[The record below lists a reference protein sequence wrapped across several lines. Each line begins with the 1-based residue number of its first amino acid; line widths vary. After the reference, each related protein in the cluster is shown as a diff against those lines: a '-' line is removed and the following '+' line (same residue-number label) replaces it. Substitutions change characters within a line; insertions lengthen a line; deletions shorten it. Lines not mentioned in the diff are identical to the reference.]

1 MARIQKIA
9 QVVLPVFAGYV
20 LHGLIDVLYIDVESI
35 LNEFRTDILRQDQFY
50 SNLEHQLD
58 EISSKTQNYIQSNVP
73 EITGS
78 DFQTQKQL
86 DKSESLKQLLESP
99 QYQPPIPAKYTPKN
113 EYEVTK
119 WDLIFNN
126 NVYGVDIMEL
136 GEPRIGL
143 VGKYR
148 FEVNALA
155 HHLNLNPRDFHN
167 IYRRE
172 DVSRGIDY
180 KIMLKN
186 SEKIEITKPFIQDY
200 FRIENRSKISTQT
213 VINLI
218 CPVSKVAERLELFLT
233 RYVENKFEAVNLI
246 LVSMSETASKSR
258 EVTKLTEAYNAKLLM
273 QNRASITVLE
283 VDEPFNR
290 GRALNLGA
298 NTLNRLSLIYFI
310 DVDLTVN
317 QDALDRCRLNASPE
331 KSVFFPIVFNQYN
344 PEIIKTGNPPG
355 RDPVQN
361 LMSINKWTGFW
372 IHYGYGMICLYQG
385 DFENIGKFPEIS
397 GWGGEDVGIYRNF
410 LKNSFDKVSD
420 LEVIQGVEPGLIH
433 VYHDRK
439 CDRDSL
445 TNEQYRMCVGATSE
459 TIGNRQQMATV
470 YLKNLGL
477 L

>member
-9 QVVLPVFAGYV
+9 QVILPVFAGYV

-155 HHLNLNPRDFHN
+155 HHCIRF
-167 IYRRE
+167 
-172 DVSRGIDY
+172 
-180 KIMLKN
+180 
-186 SEKIEITKPFIQDY
+186 
-200 FRIENRSKISTQT
+200 
-213 VINLI
+213 
-218 CPVSKVAERLELFLT
+218 
-233 RYVENKFEAVNLI
+233 
-246 LVSMSETASKSR
+246 
-258 EVTKLTEAYNAKLLM
+258 
-273 QNRASITVLE
+273 
-283 VDEPFNR
+283 
-290 GRALNLGA
+290 
-298 NTLNRLSLIYFI
+298 
-310 DVDLTVN
+310 
-317 QDALDRCRLNASPE
+317 
-331 KSVFFPIVFNQYN
+331 
-344 PEIIKTGNPPG
+344 
-355 RDPVQN
+355 
-361 LMSINKWTGFW
+361 
-372 IHYGYGMICLYQG
+372 
-385 DFENIGKFPEIS
+385 
-397 GWGGEDVGIYRNF
+397 
-410 LKNSFDKVSD
+410 
-420 LEVIQGVEPGLIH
+420 
-433 VYHDRK
+433 
-439 CDRDSL
+439 
-445 TNEQYRMCVGATSE
+445 
-459 TIGNRQQMATV
+459 
-470 YLKNLGL
+470 
-477 L
+477 